1 MTPTDHETLR
11 QGVADALSEIA
22 PEAELAGI
30 DPRRSLRT
38 QLDLDSFDFLNF
50 LIALHQRLG
59 VEIPEADYG
68 RVDTLD
74 GLLSYLAARSGVAA
88 PPRPEA

>member
-1 MTPTDHETLR
+1 MTPTDREAMR
-11 QGVADALSEIA
+11 QGVADALGEIA
-22 PEAELAGI
+22 PEASLERV

-59 VEIPEADYG
+59 VEIPEADYAQ
-68 RVDTLD
+68 VD
-74 GLLSYLAARSGVAA
+74 GLDALLAYLEAHGAATPS
-88 PPRPEA
+88 